1 MMGEA
6 EQGNDDGEREKPGV
20 GMKAMA
26 GGRPKTRIAH
36 AGAFCAAAVL
46 AATARLYRLR
56 SAMMPRR
63 DPRLPWVGFM
73 VKTTDGVKVSVRH
86 IRGEGGAA
94 LIIAHPAVTGQRYA
108 PLVDLAEVAASSF
121 DVFTFDFRGHGGS
134 SGRLEMNL
142 RGPLEDMRA
151 VVRKVRDRGYAWVGA
166 VGFSL
171 GGMASFLIAGL
182 DGSLDAV
189 VTVGAPPTLPD
200 IEPYRRWLPFW
211 SLFLRFLGARF
222 RAVNE
227 GGPVPV
233 EAAARFPQIP
243 LLVVHAENEA
253 FYAREDLDAM
263 LEILGEKAEF
273 MLVEG
278 AGHTELAG
286 REEEILRWLA
296 SWRSRGPGGA
306 EGGIAPRRV
315 GT

>member
-1 MMGEA
+1 
-6 EQGNDDGEREKPGV
+6 
-20 GMKAMA
+20 
-26 GGRPKTRIAH
+26 
-36 AGAFCAAAVL
+36 
-46 AATARLYRLR
+46 
-56 SAMMPRR
+56 MMPRR
-63 DPRLPWVGFM
+63 DPRLPWAGFR
-73 VKTTDGVKVSVRH
+73 VKTTDGVEVSVRH

-94 LIIAHPAVTGQRYA
+94 LIVAHPAVTGQRYA
-108 PLVDLAEVAASSF
+108 PLVDLAEAAASFF

-134 SGRLEMNL
+134 SGRLEMSL

-151 VVRKVRDRGYAWVGA
+151 VVREVRGRGYAWVGA

-171 GGMASFLIAGL
+171 GGMASFLIAAL

-200 IEPYRRWLPFW
+200 IDPYRRLLPFW

-233 EAAARFPQIP
+233 EAAARFPHIP

-253 FYAREDLDAM
+253 FYAREDLDAI
-263 LEILGEKAEF
+263 LKILGDRAEF

-286 REEEILRWLA
+286 REQDILRWLA
-296 SWRSRGPGGA
+296 SRRPRGHGSA
-306 EGGIAPRRV
+306 EGCIAPRRV
-315 GT
+315 RN